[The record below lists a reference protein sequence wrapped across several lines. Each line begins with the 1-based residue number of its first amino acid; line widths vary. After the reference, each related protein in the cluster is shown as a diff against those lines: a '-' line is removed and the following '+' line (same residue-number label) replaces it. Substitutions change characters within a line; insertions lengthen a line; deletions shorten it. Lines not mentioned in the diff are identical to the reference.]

1 MTAPLEDVM
10 KYQDLDKLGARAAV
24 MPGWLKARPMSK
36 TERLERWAAALEREG
51 DKQLQTLFEIEHMP
65 RAKRKA
71 MRADNSL
78 LSVAFKDPCLR
89 AEGLA
94 GDTVGDVLSF
104 FRMSESEMHDIAC
117 YCHHGPSMSARSA
130 AARVRA
136 LATRPTIDVR
146 PAAVGACIALSLAVG
161 MLLI

>member
-1 MTAPLEDVM
+1 M
-10 KYQDLDKLGARAAV
+10 KHQDLDTLGTRAAV
-24 MPGWLKARPMSK
+24 LPGWLKARPMSK
-36 TERLERWAAALEREG
+36 TERLERWAAALDREG
-51 DKQLQTLFEIEHMP
+51 DKQLHTLFEIEHMP
-65 RAKRKA
+65 RAKRKT
-71 MRADNSL
+71 MRADDSL

-94 GDTVGDVLSF
+94 GDTVGDVLAF
-104 FRMSESEMHDIAC
+104 FRMSEGEMHDMAC

-146 PAAVGACIALSLAVG
+146 PLAVGACIALSLAAGV
-161 MLLI
+161 LLI

>member
-1 MTAPLEDVM
+1 M
-10 KYQDLDKLGARAAV
+10 KHQNVDKLGQRAV
-24 MPGWLKARPMSK
+24 VLPGWIKGRPLSK
-36 TERLERWAAALEREG
+36 TERLERWAEALGREG
-51 DKQLQTLFEIEHMP
+51 DRQLNTLFEIEHMP

-71 MRADNSL
+71 LRADNSL
-78 LSVAFKDPCLR
+78 LSVAYQDPCLR

-94 GDTVGDVLSF
+94 GDTVGDVLAF
-104 FRMSESEMHDIAC
+104 FRISERQLHDLAC

-146 PAAVGACIALSLAVG
+146 PLAVGVCIATSLAVG
-161 MLLI
+161 VLLI